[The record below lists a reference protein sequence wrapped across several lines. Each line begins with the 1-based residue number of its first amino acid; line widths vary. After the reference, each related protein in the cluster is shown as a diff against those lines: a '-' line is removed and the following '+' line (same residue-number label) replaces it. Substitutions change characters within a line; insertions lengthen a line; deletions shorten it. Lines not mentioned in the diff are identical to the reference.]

1 MTKRRLEEL
10 NLMDNFLFQEMV
22 SKEGVGEEFCQIL
35 LSTILGKTIRKVKV
49 ISQKTVLGIDTS
61 KHGIRLDAYVMDLSD
76 DDLEVAAD
84 IYDIEPN
91 LTYEKES
98 LPRRTRYY
106 SALIDSQLLDAG
118 TDYTHLR
125 NVVIIMILP
134 YDPFDRNRMVY
145 TVQNHC
151 IEDPSIAYSDGM
163 KKIYLYTKGTVGNPG
178 KSLWDMLQYMEKS
191 TEDNV
196 TDENIAKIHRLVN
209 RVKRDKEVGIN
220 YMKSWEWEQMI
231 QKEAWGRGLEEGRE
245 VGLKEGREEGRGK
258 INQLNLKLIETS
270 RTEDLIRAARDSE
283 FQKKLLE
290 EFGI

>member
-106 SALIDSQLLDAG
+106 SALIDSQLLEAG

-196 TDENIAKIHRLVN
+196 TDESIAKIHRLVN
-209 RVKRDKEVGIN
+209 RVKHDKEVGIN

-231 QKEAWGRGLEEGRE
+231 QKEAWGKGLEEGRE
-245 VGLKEGREEGRGK
+245 K
-258 INQLNLKLIETS
+258 INQLNLKLIEAS